1 MVLYLRNKR
10 NKDIVEI
17 ELNVKTD
24 EGTKFVECSCV
35 IDITGYSK
43 LLLSTPEQNQ
53 KILIQE
59 FDDLSEIRG
68 WMWERYFAV
77 KKNTESEYDGVLTEV
92 RGWLKQLA
100 DKYELNVVED

>member
-17 ELNVKTD
+17 ELNVETD
-24 EGTKFVECSCV
+24 ENKKFVECSCA
-35 IDITGYSK
+35 IDVTGYSK
-43 LLLSTPEQNQ
+43 LLLSTPELNQ
-53 KILIQE
+53 QVLIQE

-77 KKNTESEYDGVLTEV
+77 KKNTALEYDGVLSEV
-92 RGWLKQLA
+92 RVWLKLLA
-100 DKYELNVVED
+100 EKYELNVVED

>member
-24 EGTKFVECSCV
+24 EGTKFVECSCA

-77 KKNTESEYDGVLTEV
+77 KKNTESEYDGVLSDV
-92 RGWLKQLA
+92 RDWLKKLA